1 MIGDKVF
8 KFPDGKGG
16 FILKIRGDDDQWHV
30 CDAEGNYIE
39 EEKEPDV
46 KSAPSQKPKV
56 RTSGTKSLGK
66 KTSIY
71 LPEDLFKQLR
81 HYGIDNEM
89 SMTEIINEAV
99 SAFLSKKK
107 KDTQKSS
114 KE

>member
-8 KFPDGKGG
+8 KFPDGNGR
-16 FILKIRGDDDQWHV
+16 FILKIMDDEGKWHV
-30 CDAEGNYIE
+30 CDADGNYTE
-39 EEKEPDV
+39 EEKEPEV

-56 RTSGTKSLGK
+56 QTSGTKSLGK